1 MPDSLSPARIIDR
14 LSQLLD
20 HARALEMAINGSN
33 SIEPIER
40 NALDRL
46 AELIVDTITTLRDE
60 VDTQRKDKRQGEQ

>member
-1 MPDSLSPARIIDR
+1 
-14 LSQLLD
+14 
-20 HARALEMAINGSN
+20 MAINGSN